1 MFESTLAKEMTA
13 YLKLR
18 ELSVAQTS
26 VLHDRR
32 ILTMLDRYLLES
44 GFSRKAL
51 TEEALEAWV
60 LTLTG
65 KSKTVK
71 EKVRVVRNFS
81 KYLSSIGQ
89 ESFLLDSPK
98 EKSDYIPY
106 IYSDEEIQKILH
118 YADNLKPKNPGE
130 EGVGF
135 QLKVP
140 MLVRILYGC
149 GTRLGETISLQ
160 RKDIDF
166 KAGTLFLRNTK
177 FSKERLIPVHE
188 SLLAILERY
197 CIALGILSKPDA
209 FLFPGRNP
217 NKHYTTRQMDKW
229 FSEILRLAD
238 IDQQSRLAHERGACL
253 HCFRHVFVLKSM
265 QQLEA
270 AGRPVDMNDLLLPT
284 YLGHDRLIDTDRYM
298 RFSGVQVPEA
308 LDAFEA
314 YTAGLLPRIEVPYA
328 EE

>member
-1 MFESTLAKEMTA
+1 M
-13 YLKLR
+13 
-18 ELSVAQTS
+18 
-26 VLHDRR
+26 VLQDKR
-32 ILTMLDRYLLES
+32 ILTMLDRYLQEN
-44 GFSRKAL
+44 GFSGKAL
-51 TEEALEAWV
+51 TGEVLEAWV
-60 LTLTG
+60 PTLTG
-65 KSKTVK
+65 KSKTVR
-71 EKVRVVRNFS
+71 EKVRAVRNFS
-81 KYLSSIGQ
+81 KYLGSIGH

-106 IYSDEEIQKILH
+106 IYSDEEIRIIFH
-118 YADNLKPKNPGE
+118 YADNLQTKCPCAN
-130 EGVGF
+130 GVTY

-149 GTRLGETISLQ
+149 GTRLGETVSLQ

-166 KAGTLFLRNTK
+166 KAGTIFLRNTK

-188 SLLAILERY
+188 SLLGILERY
-197 CIALGILSKPDA
+197 CIVLGIMSKPDG
-209 FLFPGRNP
+209 FLFPGRDR
-217 NKHYTTRQMDKW
+217 NKHYTARQMEAW

-238 IDQQSRLAHERGACL
+238 IDQRRDAAHERGACL

-265 QQLEA
+265 QQLET

-284 YLGHDRLIDTDRYM
+284 YLGHECLIDTDRYM

-308 LDAFEA
+308 LGAFEA
-314 YTAGLLPRIEVPYA
+314 YTAGLLPRIEVPHA